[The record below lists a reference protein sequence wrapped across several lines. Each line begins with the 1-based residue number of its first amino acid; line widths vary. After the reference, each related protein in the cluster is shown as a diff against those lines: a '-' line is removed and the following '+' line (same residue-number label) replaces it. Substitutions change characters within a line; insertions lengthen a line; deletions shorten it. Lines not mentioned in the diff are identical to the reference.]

1 MTLCSC
7 AGKEDRNTH
16 NTVSHTRD
24 EQGHRGTIAFC
35 VHKTPSG
42 EAVMS
47 VKEPWD
53 TAGTKEQ
60 QCLVL
65 LLLLLHT
72 PCLNPP
78 PPPQGRGKVFVG
90 CPWAALAAGTAGQC
104 LHRLALGISAALASS
119 KHTSLQTEVFHFG
132 MATQPTVSGR
142 QTGLTVKAGRAG
154 LSHCLNTN
162 CQQSF
167 SVWIRVALISLD
179 KLCSEAS
186 SLWVISPSPFEPLQT
201 ACLIS
206 LIKRSLGR
214 EKQAQSES
222 GSHIALP

>member
-1 MTLCSC
+1 MALCSC

-78 PPPQGRGKVFVG
+78 PPPREGGRCLWGAPGQPLLLGLQGNVYTGW
-90 CPWAALAAGTAGQC
+90 PWEFLQLLLLPNTLHCKQRCFILVWQHNPPCLEDRRAL
-104 LHRLALGISAALASS
+104 L
-119 KHTSLQTEVFHFG
+119 
-132 MATQPTVSGR
+132 
-142 QTGLTVKAGRAG
+142 
-154 LSHCLNTN
+154 
-162 CQQSF
+162 
-167 SVWIRVALISLD
+167 
-179 KLCSEAS
+179 
-186 SLWVISPSPFEPLQT
+186 
-201 ACLIS
+201 
-206 LIKRSLGR
+206 
-214 EKQAQSES
+214 
-222 GSHIALP
+222 

>member
-1 MTLCSC
+1 M
-7 AGKEDRNTH
+7 
-16 NTVSHTRD
+16 
-24 EQGHRGTIAFC
+24 
-35 VHKTPSG
+35 
-42 EAVMS
+42 
-47 VKEPWD
+47 KEPWD

-65 LLLLLHT
+65 LLLLMHT
-72 PCLNPP
+72 PCLN
-78 PPPQGRGKVFVG
+78 PPQGRGKVFVG

-154 LSHCLNTN
+154 LSYCLNTN

-186 SLWVISPSPFEPLQT
+186 SLWIISPSPFEPLQT